1 MEGEGQQAAQ
11 AAKVVMAARVSLLV
25 AVVVVQ
31 ARVRALSQETML
43 HLPSHAQPQGQGKG
57 EVARQLEWGG

>member
-43 HLPSHAQPQGQGKG
+43 HLPSRALPQGQGKG
-57 EVARQLEWGG
+57 EESEQLEWGG